1 MIKLVKIIIILINI
15 RNGSFN
21 MESIVNI
28 EDKLNEFNIIKYNTA
43 ICAKIEEINV
53 KFLEGVK
60 LLSNEGNDIS
70 IDYIERIDE
79 LSNLARNHL
88 NIKSKDDYK
97 KAIACI
103 ELADVLIT
111 RGIKDIDEE
120 PLSSGFFNL
129 KYNLYELNIFSN

>member
-1 MIKLVKIIIILINI
+1 
-15 RNGSFN
+15 

-60 LLSNEGNDIS
+60 LLSNEWNDIS